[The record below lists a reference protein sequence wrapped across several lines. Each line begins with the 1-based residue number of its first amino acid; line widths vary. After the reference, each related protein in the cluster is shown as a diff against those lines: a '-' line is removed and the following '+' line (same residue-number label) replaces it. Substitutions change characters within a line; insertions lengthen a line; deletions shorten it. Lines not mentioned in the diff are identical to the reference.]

1 MSDQRMN
8 ASDQGSQPDSGSAP
22 NDQVSI
28 DAQGSNRNKG
38 GQGTRP
44 QGSSDLGVGGESSL
58 NDVTEQAHKHGQK
71 DDKGNKS

>member
-22 NDQVSI
+22 NDQVNI
-28 DAQGSNRNKG
+28 DAQGSNRNKS

-44 QGSSDLGVGGESSL
+44 QGSSDLGEGGEMSL
-58 NDVTEQAHKHGQK
+58 NDVTEQAHRHGQK
-71 DDKGNKS
+71 ADKGE

>member
-22 NDQVSI
+22 NDQVNI

-44 QGSSDLGVGGESSL
+44 QGSSDLGTGGEASL
-58 NDVTEQAHKHGQK
+58 NDVTVQAHRQGQEP
-71 DDKGNKS
+71 DKGK